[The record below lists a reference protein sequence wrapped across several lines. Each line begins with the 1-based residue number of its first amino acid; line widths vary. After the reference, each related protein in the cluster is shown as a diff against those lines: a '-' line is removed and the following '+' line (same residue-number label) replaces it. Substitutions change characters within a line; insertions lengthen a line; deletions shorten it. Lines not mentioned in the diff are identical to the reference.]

1 MANMMLPVE
10 ERNLTPAEVE
20 ALDKR
25 RRHGH
30 FLLVMGF
37 QMTLVAILMTL
48 WSGQDLTY
56 SPGWSHPMFYWDC
69 FVGFGALICFIFAI
83 RLRRGTN
90 EFFSY

>member
-1 MANMMLPVE
+1 MANMTLPVE

-37 QMTLVAILMTL
+37 QLTIICVFVTL

-56 SPGWSHPMFYWDC
+56 SPGWAHPMFYWDAFIGTCAFFC
-69 FVGFGALICFIFAI
+69 FVFAI
-83 RLRRGTN
+83 KLRRGLN

>member
-1 MANMMLPVE
+1 MANMTLPVE
-10 ERNLTPAEVE
+10 ERNLTPAEVT

-30 FLLVMGF
+30 FLLVVGF
-37 QMTLVAILMTL
+37 QMTIVAILMTL

-69 FVGFGALICFIFAI
+69 FVGTGALISFIFAI
-83 RLRRGTN
+83 KLRRGTN